1 MASGYVLHL
10 HLLQNGVIDSNPEP
24 GNEQINKNFSCYCR
38 NVNGLLADNLAKIFQ
53 IEAFNSLFNY
63 DFLWILEVLKHQS
76 YDSDSSVLEGGISFQ
91 LNDYNLVRADHRRN
105 IKREGVCIYHK
116 ESLSVREVKLSNLS
130 PNLNL

>member
-1 MASGYVLHL
+1 MASGYFLHL
-10 HLLQNGVIDSNPEP
+10 HLLQNGVIESNSEP

-63 DFLWILEVLKHQS
+63 DFIWISEVLEHQS
-76 YDSDSSVLEGGISFQ
+76 YDSSVLERGISFQ
-91 LNDYNLVRADHRRN
+91 LNGYNLVRADHRRN
-105 IKREGVCIYHK
+105 TKREGVCIYHK